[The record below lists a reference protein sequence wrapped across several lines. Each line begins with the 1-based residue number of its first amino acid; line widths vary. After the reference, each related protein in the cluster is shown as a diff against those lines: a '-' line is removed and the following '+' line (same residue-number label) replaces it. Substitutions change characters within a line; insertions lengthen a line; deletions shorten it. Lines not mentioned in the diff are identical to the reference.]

1 MSLKRSLFII
11 LGLFNVL
18 SFSSMSASKYIYL
31 DSLFILLLVVYY
43 LLGSKSALY
52 YLPLMSSIISLNVL
66 SIKKEL
72 FRFTERFT
80 EKL

>member
-1 MSLKRSLFII
+1 
-11 LGLFNVL
+11 
-18 SFSSMSASKYIYL
+18 MSASKYIYL

>member
-1 MSLKRSLFII
+1 
-11 LGLFNVL
+11 
-18 SFSSMSASKYIYL
+18 MSASKYIYL

-80 EKL
+80 EKLLRGF